1 MKRLTAICISAALLS
16 FWSCGHNHDHDHDHE
31 HNHEHEQ
38 EHDHNHEHGHEVAEI
53 HEADKSH
60 EHAKGEIVL
69 EPEMAARFG
78 VRIDTVRNGMHS
90 EALKAAGTFLS
101 SNSSMAGVTA
111 PLAGTV
117 SYQASVTVGAKVQR
131 GTTVAHIRPGSVE
144 GGNTNAG
151 AKAAMDAAKRE
162 LDRLKP
168 LYDDRLVTVS
178 EYNAALAAY
187 EQAKAAYSP
196 AASGAVHAPIS
207 GVITSIDIP
216 SGAYADA
223 GTVLMQI
230 SSGGDLTLRVDVPQ
244 SRYSLARNAVDANII
259 LPDGNAMSVSAM
271 GGKRISG
278 AEAGASAPNGFVS
291 VYFSVPASQAVAPG
305 ATAEVYLLGK
315 VADKG
320 ITIPRSALS
329 EQQGSYF
336 VYEKIGDHAYRR
348 LPVTIGGSDGI
359 NAVITSGLN
368 GGEAIVTEA
377 VTTIRLAE
385 NSGAIPEGHNHNH

>member
-1 MKRLTAICISAALLS
+1 MKRITAICISAALLS
-16 FWSCGHNHDHDHDHE
+16 FWSCGHNHSHE
-31 HNHEHEQ
+31 HEHDHEHEQ
-38 EHDHNHEHGHEVAEI
+38 EHQHDHDHDHDHGHEAAE
-53 HEADKSH
+53 SH
-60 EHAKGEIVL
+60 EHAEGEIVL

-117 SYQASVTVGAKVQR
+117 SYPASVTVGAKVRR
-131 GTTVAHIRPGSVE
+131 GAAVAHIRPGSVE
-144 GGNTNAG
+144 GGNTNSG

-168 LYDDRLVTVS
+168 LYDDRLVTVA

-207 GVITSIDIP
+207 GVITSVDIP

-223 GTVLMQI
+223 GAVLMQI
-230 SSGGDLTLRVDVPQ
+230 SSGSDLTLRVDVPQ
-244 SRYSLARNAVDANII
+244 SRYGMARRAVDANVI
-259 LPDGNAMSVSAM
+259 LSDGSAMSVSAM
-271 GGKRISG
+271 GGRRISG

-291 VYFSVPASQAVAPG
+291 VYFSVPASEAVAPG
-305 ATAEVYLLGK
+305 ATAEVYLLGE

-320 ITIPRSALS
+320 IAIPRSALS

-359 NAVITSGLN
+359 NTIITSGLK

-377 VTTIRLAE
+377 VTTVRLAE